1 MKHLCFDDFEN
12 RSERWKH
19 DRFAAIRDF
28 FEKCNETFGAAIVP
42 EDYIS
47 LDETLYPARKQVNLK
62 QYNPEKLAK
71 HGILFKS
78 LNCARYSYTHQTHEY
93 SGKPAQAPNEFCIQG
108 TANSIKFLVQKL
120 SMYHSLAGRNIRMEH
135 LYTSFEI
142 ADWLLERKIT
152 TLGTMQSN
160 WVGIP
165 PEIKETKH
173 KEILSPEMY
182 WEKNVSKN
190 ISSYVVKTSKGKKSV
205 TVLLTIDPIRG
216 VTKDDDKKKPAAYK
230 LYDFTNGGTVIV
242 DQKMSFYSCKTK
254 SRQWTLVVFAY
265 LLDTIRVNSTLLYAL
280 NRNMD
285 PKKQSSF
292 EFGYSL
298 GEQLILP
305 QIRSINKNGLTAN
318 VIRKIEIVTDEV
330 NANVENPEPN
340 KPGRCRICLD
350 TIKGPSCKT
359 LKHKIGKVKAFCA
372 R

>member
-71 HGILFKS
+71 HAILFKS
-78 LNCARYSYTHQTHEY
+78 LNCARYPYAHQTHEY

-265 LLDTIRVNSTLLYAL
+265 LLDTIRVNSTLYTL

-292 EFGYSL
+292 EF
-298 GEQLILP
+298 
-305 QIRSINKNGLTAN
+305 
-318 VIRKIEIVTDEV
+318 
-330 NANVENPEPN
+330 
-340 KPGRCRICLD
+340 
-350 TIKGPSCKT
+350 
-359 LKHKIGKVKAFCA
+359 
-372 R
+372 